1 MNNEIEEYIFN
12 LYDEN
17 KNCKINFFVREV
29 EKQKAFFNK
38 IADAFYKHN
47 ISNKEILEF
56 LSNNLFISNIL
67 SGYMESGD
75 YNIIDYA
82 SYKYLNSVIEATNAI
97 DHLILVKKK
106 IVIFDENGDL
116 NTPSDLMFV
125 NEIKSLV
132 NIANEKNLPTIKN
145 IEDIN
150 SQTLM
155 QEVIRINDLKEELF
169 GENLGDQNISII
181 VNSLKERGFNPSVTR
196 GGIDIVV
203 NINNVFTGIAILFSN
218 SSLNEI
224 LNYYRTTKTEYKKYG
239 WDVVFANVMTYS
251 RGLNYLTDNI
261 CKQLNKKL
269 PKKERS
275 KKK

>member
-1 MNNEIEEYIFN
+1 MTVGKKYIGSLN
-12 LYDEN
+12 KVIGKYCDELLADFPDPDLDHVF
-17 KNCKINFFVREV
+17 ITHSSPMPEV
-29 EKQKAFFNK
+29 QK
-38 IADAFYKHN
+38 
-47 ISNKEILEF
+47 
-56 LSNNLFISNIL
+56 
-67 SGYMESGD
+67 
-75 YNIIDYA
+75 
-82 SYKYLNSVIEATNAI
+82 V
-97 DHLILVKKK
+97 
-106 IVIFDENGDL
+106 
-116 NTPSDLMFV
+116 
-125 NEIKSLV
+125 
-132 NIANEKNLPTIKN
+132 
-145 IEDIN
+145 
-150 SQTLM
+150 
-155 QEVIRINDLKEELF
+155 LK
-169 GENLGDQNISII
+169 DK
-181 VNSLKERGFNPSVTR
+181 LKERGFNPSVTR